1 MIEQLNALIDG
12 AYASLRS
19 EHLEPEYEPMIPKLQ
34 GVLQSFN
41 LLQHNLEADADDL
54 AKRIQAADQRRVAL
68 KQNSHNALGQVGT
81 AMGEIEDFLGAME
94 GSNGAPLDS
103 SSASSTA
110 SAPVSS
116 SSTEPQIPG
125 TILK

>member
-1 MIEQLNALIDG
+1 
-12 AYASLRS
+12 
-19 EHLEPEYEPMIPKLQ
+19 MIPKLQ

-54 AKRIQAADQRRVAL
+54 AKRIQAADQRRLAL
-68 KQNSHNALGQVGT
+68 KQNSHNALGKVGT

-103 SSASSTA
+103 SSASSAPSA
-110 SAPVSS
+110 SP
-116 SSTEPQIPG
+116 STEPQIPG